1 MSNDTRTEDAQTT
14 RKSLLPRLDAAQLE
28 ELHGVTTEV
37 SYRTGETIFSEGE
50 SGDLAYIIL
59 SGAVRIWTHN
69 AGAQPVTLALLGPND
84 FFGEL
89 AVLDGGP
96 RSANATAE
104 ADTRLGGLRR
114 EQVEQ
119 FLLTHPAAALH
130 MIKQLGDRLRQTN
143 KLL

>member
-1 MSNDTRTEDAQTT
+1 MSNDTGREDAQ
-14 RKSLLPRLDAAQLE
+14 KSLLPRLDAAQLD
-28 ELHGVTTEV
+28 ELNGVITEV
-37 SYRTGETIFSEGE
+37 SYRAGETIFREGE

-59 SGAVRIWTHN
+59 SGAVRIWTRN
-69 AGAQPVTLALLGPND
+69 TGAQAVTLALLGPND

-104 ADTRLGGLRR
+104 ADTKLGGLRR

-119 FLLTHPAAALH
+119 FLLTHPTAALH
-130 MIKQLGDRLRQTN
+130 MIKQLGDRLRRTN